1 MINTT
6 SDVLYSLGYIDRDPT
21 PMLENKLIKLAIAY
35 LLIMII
41 GFIYNKYKK
50 TIEIKDQYED
60 GQLIQK
66 YLLNDTSLT
75 NNKKPILWVHIEFEK
90 NARAWESFG
99 SRTTENLNQ
108 PYQYLTIRSIIES
121 CGESFNVCLLD
132 DESLIKIIPEWRAKV
147 EDLPRPL
154 RSHMREL
161 AMATILHLYGGLVMP
176 SSFICFQNLRNIYDA
191 HLDNNN
197 NNNHNNTKTNVV
209 IGELRSTSSIS
220 SESQYSPSTKI
231 MGCRRYDPLMKE
243 YVEYLT
249 QLIATDH
256 TEDMDFTGEPS
267 RWWMAKLNPPT
278 PESYASAAAADVS
291 TVPASAASA
300 SSASAKNYKVSL
312 IPAEELGAKT
322 MKNKPVLIEE
332 LLADVD
338 IHLSPTTAG
347 IYIPEKDI
355 LKRHKFQWFAR
366 LSPAQVLESNTL
378 IGKYMLA
385 KAVGCGGGGA

>member
-1 MINTT
+1 
-6 SDVLYSLGYIDRDPT
+6 
-21 PMLENKLIKLAIAY
+21 MLENKLIKLAIAY
-35 LLIMII
+35 LLIMIV

-50 TIEIKDQYED
+50 TIDVEEQYED
-60 GQLIQK
+60 GQLIKK

-90 NARAWESFG
+90 NARSWESFG
-99 SRTTENLNQ
+99 SRTSENLNQ
-108 PYQYLTIRSIIES
+108 PYQYLTIRSIIEK
-121 CGESFNVCLLD
+121 CGDSFNVCLLD
-132 DESLIKIIPEWRAKV
+132 DESLIKIIPEWRTKV

-161 AMATILHLYGGLVMP
+161 AMATILHLYGGLVVP
-176 SSFICFQNLRNIYDA
+176 SSFMCFHNLRNLYDA
-191 HLDNNN
+191 HLDNEIS
-197 NNNHNNTKTNVV
+197 NTKTNVV

-220 SESQYSPSTKI
+220 AESQYSPSTKI

-243 YVEYLT
+243 YMEYLS
-249 QLIATDH
+249 QLIATDY
-256 TEDMDFTGEPS
+256 TQDMDFTGEPS
-267 RWWMAKLNPPT
+267 RWWMAKLNP
-278 PESYASAAAADVS
+278 ASAESCASSASIDVS
-291 TVPASAASA
+291 TVPQITSAATA
-300 SSASAKNYKVSL
+300 TANKYKVSL

-332 LLADVD
+332 LLSDVD
-338 IHLSPTTAG
+338 IYLSPTTAG

-378 IGKYMLA
+378 IGKYLLA
-385 KAVGCGGGGA
+385 KAVGCGDNPPASASASALY

>member
-1 MINTT
+1 MESVVYS
-6 SDVLYSLGYIDRDPT
+6 SDGLYSLEYIDRRHT
-21 PMLENKLIKLAIAY
+21 TMLENKLIKLAIAY
-35 LLIMII
+35 LLIMIV

-50 TIEIKDQYED
+50 TIDVEEQYQDGELIK
-60 GQLIQK
+60 K

-108 PYQYLTIRSIIES
+108 PYQYLTIRSIIEK

-132 DESLIKIIPEWRAKV
+132 DESLIKIIPEWRTKV

-161 AMATILHLYGGLVMP
+161 AMATILHLYGGLVVP
-176 SSFICFQNLRNIYDA
+176 SSFICFQNMRNLYDA
-191 HLDNNN
+191 HLE
-197 NNNHNNTKTNVV
+197 KANVV

-231 MGCRRYDPLMKE
+231 MGCRRHDPLMKE
-243 YVEYLT
+243 YMEYLT
-249 QLIATDH
+249 QLIAVDH
-256 TEDMDFTGEPS
+256 TQDMDFTGEPS
-267 RWWMAKLNPPT
+267 RWWMAKLNPT
-278 PESYASAAAADVS
+278 AAESCASTASDTAGTTAA
-291 TVPASAASA
+291 T
-300 SSASAKNYKVSL
+300 NYKVSL

-322 MKNKPVLIEE
+322 TKNKPVLIEE

-347 IYIPEKDI
+347 IYIPDKDI

-385 KAVGCGGGGA
+385 KAVGCGGSA

>member
-1 MINTT
+1 
-6 SDVLYSLGYIDRDPT
+6 
-21 PMLENKLIKLAIAY
+21 MLENKLIKLAIAY
-35 LLIMII
+35 LLIMIV

-50 TIEIKDQYED
+50 TIDVEEQYQDGELIK
-60 GQLIQK
+60 K

-108 PYQYLTIRSIIES
+108 PYQYLTIRSIIEK

-132 DESLIKIIPEWRAKV
+132 DESLIKIIPEWRTKV

-161 AMATILHLYGGLVMP
+161 AMATILHLYGGLVVP
-176 SSFICFQNLRNIYDA
+176 SSFICFQNMRNLYDA
-191 HLDNNN
+191 HLE
-197 NNNHNNTKTNVV
+197 KANVV

-231 MGCRRYDPLMKE
+231 MGCRRHDPLMKE
-243 YVEYLT
+243 YMEYLT
-249 QLIATDH
+249 QLIAVDH
-256 TEDMDFTGEPS
+256 TQDMDFTGEPS
-267 RWWMAKLNPPT
+267 RWWMAKLNPT
-278 PESYASAAAADVS
+278 AAESCASTAAASSAGTAAAA
-291 TVPASAASA
+291 T
-300 SSASAKNYKVSL
+300 NYKVSL

-347 IYIPEKDI
+347 IYIPDKDI

-385 KAVGCGGGGA
+385 KAVGCGGSA

>member
-1 MINTT
+1 
-6 SDVLYSLGYIDRDPT
+6 
-21 PMLENKLIKLAIAY
+21 MLENKLIKLAIAY

-50 TIEIKDQYED
+50 TIDVEEQYQDGELIK
-60 GQLIQK
+60 K

-108 PYQYLTIRSIIES
+108 PYQYLTIRSIIEK
-121 CGESFNVCLLD
+121 CGDSFNVCLLD
-132 DESLIKIIPEWRAKV
+132 DESLIKIIPEWRTKV

-161 AMATILHLYGGLVMP
+161 AMATVLHLYGGFVVP
-176 SSFICFQNLRNIYDA
+176 SSFICFQNMRNLYDA
-191 HLDNNN
+191 HLE
-197 NNNHNNTKTNVV
+197 KANVV
-209 IGELRSTSSIS
+209 IGELRSISSIS
-220 SESQYSPSTKI
+220 AESQYSPSTKFL
-231 MGCRRYDPLMKE
+231 GCRRYDPLMKE
-243 YVEYLT
+243 YMEYLT
-249 QLIATDH
+249 QLIAVDYTQ
-256 TEDMDFTGEPS
+256 DMDFTGEPS

-278 PESYASAAAADVS
+278 PESCAADAGGDVS
-291 TVPASAASA
+291 TIPPVTAAKAAS
-300 SSASAKNYKVSL
+300 SSSSSKVSL

-322 MKNKPVLIEE
+322 TRNKPVLIEE

-385 KAVGCGGGGA
+385 KAVGCGAGA